1 MVQYL
6 IFENYNYQA
15 GTTRSQDGELESTLI
30 AIEEEFTW
38 KEINTILDFRY
49 NELMLEMSHYQAVE
63 VLKREYNTQYIDDII

>member
-15 GTTRSQDGELESTLI
+15 GTTSSQDGELESTLI

-38 KEINTILDFRY
+38 K
-49 NELMLEMSHYQAVE
+49 
-63 VLKREYNTQYIDDII
+63 